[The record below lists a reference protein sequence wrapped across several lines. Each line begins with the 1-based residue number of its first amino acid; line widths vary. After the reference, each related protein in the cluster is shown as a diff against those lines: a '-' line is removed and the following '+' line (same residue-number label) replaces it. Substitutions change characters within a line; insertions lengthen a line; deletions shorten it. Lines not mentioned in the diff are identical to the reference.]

1 MRSGLD
7 AEIIDFAQGR
17 RLSMRDAIGE
27 LLDFVDEVVDDLGS
41 RQEMNYLRKLLEDP
55 RGTGADQQVALFQ
68 ETGRIDAVIEFL
80 MQQTMQGIPIKALSR
95 L

>member
-17 RLSMRDAIGE
+17 RLSMRDVIGE

-41 RQEMNYLRKLLEDP
+41 RQEMNYLRNLLEDT
-55 RGTGADQQVALFQ
+55 RATGAD
-68 ETGRIDAVIEFL
+68 R
-80 MQQTMQGIPIKALSR
+80 
-95 L
+95 

>member
-7 AEIIDFAQGR
+7 AEVIDFSQGR

-41 RQEMNYLRKLLEDP
+41 RQEMNYLRNLLEDP
-55 RGTGADQQVALFQ
+55 QGTGADRQIAMFQ
-68 ETGRIDAVIEFL
+68 ETGSVDAVIQFL
-80 MQQTMQGIPIKALSR
+80 IQQTMKDIVLAIV
-95 L
+95 